1 MVGSAL
7 PPGQA
12 KSIEQDGMPDM
23 NWFALVMFMALVLS
37 VSLYGLTVSGH
48 FPSEHR
54 SEQFRTGAGA
64 AILCLSMAATAAASV
79 CAVAYAARTLPWYA
93 GVIGGG
99 LAVLI
104 APLLLQPLP
113 DSFVDGRHGLLA
125 FAAAS
130 IVLAAIAWRLV
141 A

>member
-1 MVGSAL
+1 
-7 PPGQA
+7 
-12 KSIEQDGMPDM
+12 MPDV
-23 NWFALVMFMALVLS
+23 NWLSLVMFMALVLS

-54 SEQFRTGAGA
+54 SERLHTGAGS
-64 AILCLSMAATAAASV
+64 AILWLSMAASAAASV

-93 GVIGGG
+93 AVIGGG
-99 LAVLI
+99 LALLI

-113 DSFVDGRHGLLA
+113 DAFVDGRRGLIV

-130 IVLAAIAWRLV
+130 VVLAVIALRLV
-141 A
+141 T